1 LKQLITIILSISLYA
16 PQVAKILAYT
26 DCSIQVLANGD
37 PFFCD
42 CNRIIDIDAIPIA
55 PDRQDK
61 QKEISLKADWKYIG
75 ETNFKFFNAS
85 WVIAK
90 TTLFYQ
96 SGFVPQPYLQ
106 SIFHPPQA

>member
-1 LKQLITIILSISLYA
+1 MYA

-37 PFFCD
+37 PLFCD

-55 PDRQDK
+55 PDREDK

-75 ETNFKFFNAS
+75 ESTFKPCNPS
-85 WVIAK
+85 EMIAK
-90 TTLFYQ
+90 PTRFFQ
-96 SGFVPQPYLQ
+96 SPFVSQLYLQ